1 MTQEIFGAGFAGL
14 DQKAQLR
21 RAAEEMEAVVLT
33 QMLASMRKS
42 VPEGDLWGKSVGHDV
57 FRSMFDEEIAREA
70 AARSPFGLAE
80 VLVERMEK
88 TVKAGQESPDAQG
101 GPADIPPPKLNPLP
115 RAESAPR
122 SWRI

>member
-1 MTQEIFGAGFAGL
+1 MSQEIFGVGFSGL

-21 RAAEEMEAVVLT
+21 RAAEEMEAVVLN

-42 VPEGDLWGKSVGHDV
+42 VPDGGLWGKSAGNEV

-70 AARSPFGLAE
+70 AASSPFGLADQ
-80 VLVERMEK
+80 LVEQMEK
-88 TVKAGQESPDAQG
+88 TVKAAQASTDAQG
-101 GPADIPPPKLNPLP
+101 GPADIPPPKLNPLS
-115 RAESAPR
+115 RAEAPR